1 MVNNQ
6 LTLIQNLNHKN
17 MQAGHVSVTMDR
29 VIHAIRT
36 WLKYSFDDFKDKG
49 LNVHATN

>member
-1 MVNNQ
+1 
-6 LTLIQNLNHKN
+6 
-17 MQAGHVSVTMDR
+17 MDR

-49 LNVHATN
+49 LHKKLQGFIKIVQM